1 MADTNPLIAEM
12 HRVFNMLWEVWP
24 SKFTT
29 ADVARKMNLWA
40 KPLHGID
47 LSVLLDATQQW
58 ITNNRFAPTPNEFAA
73 YAWRLHKAAHPDL
86 PSSHVVNR
94 SQGVID
100 EALRLE
106 RRTKRFNVRAEYLRE
121 QLGAEYSMTAIT
133 QIWGLLFQHA
143 TTPEGVNMVR
153 EARVKRAEIDEAI
166 RLYRQQQRFTQ
177 GPIKV
182 RVDGARQAAVI
193 A

>member
-1 MADTNPLIAEM
+1 MADNPLIAEM
-12 HRVFNMLWEVWP
+12 HRVFNLLWEVWP
-24 SKFTT
+24 SKFNS
-29 ADVARKMNLWA
+29 ADAARKMNMWA

-47 LSVLLDATQQW
+47 VSVLMDATQQW
-58 ITNNRFAPTPNEFAA
+58 ISNNRFAPTPAELSA
-73 YAWRLHKAAHPDL
+73 YAWRLHKARNPEA
-86 PSSHVVNR
+86 PSSGVTHR
-94 SQGVID
+94 SQGAID

-106 RRTKRFNVRAEYLRE
+106 RRTKRFTVRAEYLRE
-121 QLGAEYSMTAIT
+121 QLGEDYSMAAIT
-133 QIWGLLFQHA
+133 QIWGLLFQLA